1 MQTVRHHGR
10 STAYEHRDRS
20 DAAGPGVVCIHGSG
34 ASQAAWS
41 HQFELAE
48 RTPLAALDL
57 SGHGESEDVDA
68 DPGFETL
75 EAYAEDVVAV
85 AEATECRILMGH
97 SLGGAVALWVA
108 LEHELPLT
116 GLVLTATG
124 ARLAVLSDLLALLED
139 DFQHAVDFLH
149 GPDRFFHNPEPET
162 LQLSKGMLAETGQSV
177 TVRDFTTAD
186 RFDVRGRL
194 GELTLP
200 AAAIVGE
207 YDQLTPLEYHRHFTQ
222 QMDCSLLR
230 IEDAAHLPMLEQPR
244 AFNGAVSMFLDRL
257 EREY

>member
-10 STAYEHRDRS
+10 STAYEYRDRS
-20 DAAGPGVVCIHGSG
+20 GESGPGLCCIHGSG

-48 RTPLAALDL
+48 RTPIAALDL
-57 SGHGESEDVDA
+57 SGHGESTDVDA

-194 GELTLP
+194 DELTLP

-207 YDQLTPLEYHRHFTQ
+207 YDQLTPLRYHRHFTQ

-230 IEDAAHLPMLEQPR
+230 IEDAAHLPMLEQP
-244 AFNGAVSMFLDRL
+244 ALFNSALSMFLDRL
-257 EREY
+257 DADY